1 MQPTSSTTPTTSQ
14 TKWWLTAD
22 DHTRKAIVLL
32 RVFEKTIRTRVTG
45 YAIVPP
51 EELLKSPKLATA
63 KTLVTWLE
71 EQGYNIT
78 LNRLHWQGYLKFAF
92 AQMPSLF
99 LGQLKNPMLFRR
111 YCAQASF
118 RMPPPPSKTAARLN
132 DIYSHVLR
140 PELRGLAARQMLG
153 ISETNL
159 RNVLGDDSV

>member
-1 MQPTSSTTPTTSQ
+1 M
-14 TKWWLTAD
+14 
-22 DHTRKAIVLL
+22 
-32 RVFEKTIRTRVTG
+32 FEKLVRTRVTG
-45 YAIVPP
+45 YAVVPA
-51 EELLKSPKLATA
+51 EELLKSPKFATA

-71 EQGYNIT
+71 KQGYHIA
-78 LNRLHWQGYLKFAF
+78 LNRSHWQGYLKFAF

-99 LGQLKNPMLFRR
+99 IGQLKNPVLFRR

-118 RMPPPPSKTAARLN
+118 RMPAPASKEVSRLH

-159 RNVLGDDSV
+159 RNVLDNDSV